1 MYSFQTI
8 FNVFIEKV
16 WIHPTFR
23 WYPFTKF
30 HKYPKPSLQMNILQK
45 VYCSWKQKTGE
56 DNPSFP
62 DIPIINK
69 KQCWGA
75 SKEEIL
81 KSRFRRSRQPNQT
94 EDYNKRGAVVH
105 IRCGPAFHMWSKKG
119 ATEMRWNHHESSS
132 ESSLIFVTI
141 LTNKNRELHSSH
153 MAHTYGGHHKKQP
166 NQYKEGK
173 ISENWIEKK
182 WVDNS

>member
-1 MYSFQTI
+1 MQNVIVECTASKLFSMYPS
-8 FNVFIEKV
+8 
-16 WIHPTFR
+16 FR

-75 SKEEIL
+75 QKKKSLNQDSEDKDNLIKQRIITRGGQSCIL
-81 KSRFRRSRQPNQT
+81 DAVQPFICDQRRGQQRWDGIIMNQLL
-94 EDYNKRGAVVH
+94 KLL
-105 IRCGPAFHMWSKKG
+105 WS
-119 ATEMRWNHHESSS
+119 
-132 ESSLIFVTI
+132 F
-141 LTNKNRELHSSH
+141 
-153 MAHTYGGHHKKQP
+153 
-166 NQYKEGK
+166 
-173 ISENWIEKK
+173 
-182 WVDNS
+182 

>member
-1 MYSFQTI
+1 
-8 FNVFIEKV
+8 
-16 WIHPTFR
+16 
-23 WYPFTKF
+23 
-30 HKYPKPSLQMNILQK
+30 MNILQK
-45 VYCSWKQKTGE
+45 VYSSWKQKTGE

-75 SKEEIL
+75 QKK
-81 KSRFRRSRQPNQT
+81 KSLNQDS
-94 EDYNKRGAVVH
+94 EDKDNIIKQRIITRGGAVLH

-119 ATEMRWNHHESSS
+119 ATEMRWNHHESSF

-141 LTNKNRELHSSH
+141 LTYRNRKLHSSH